1 MFSEHILT
9 NHDSL
14 CLKFALIVENYPI
27 FIVISGYTV
36 SHTHTYSVIH
46 SPYNFGW
53 LLLCPPLLVASPGQ
67 QPSGQAVTHYQRQG
81 QDGWDWSLL
90 SQLKSHSQ
98 FLNTS
103 SSWLILIVILNDK
116 SFIDIIKKVVRTF
129 DVCHNIVNN
138 IFNNSCGTHFLR

>member
-1 MFSEHILT
+1 METMSLCIGTNCGKTYYMFSEHILT

-53 LLLCPPLLVASPGQ
+53 LLLSPPLLVASPG
-67 QPSGQAVTHYQRQG
+67 
-81 QDGWDWSLL
+81 
-90 SQLKSHSQ
+90 
-98 FLNTS
+98 
-103 SSWLILIVILNDK
+103 
-116 SFIDIIKKVVRTF
+116 
-129 DVCHNIVNN
+129 
-138 IFNNSCGTHFLR
+138 